1 MTTSTSFVQGST
13 DRQTLEQLSD
23 DELLRRAAREV
34 LITLAVIARAMM
46 VKPTLA
52 VTRPAEIGLLM
63 RALAECLRPG
73 TVILTEQPT
82 ANPGK

>member
-1 MTTSTSFVQGST
+1 
-13 DRQTLEQLSD
+13 
-23 DELLRRAAREV
+23 
-34 LITLAVIARAMM
+34 M

>member
-1 MTTSTSFVQGST
+1 
-13 DRQTLEQLSD
+13 
-23 DELLRRAAREV
+23 
-34 LITLAVIARAMM
+34 MM

-63 RALAECLRPG
+63 RALALRPG